1 LRPETPADSLSLMG
15 FRRFT
20 DKHGQQW
27 EIRPR
32 TKSDWD
38 LDPVGDNPGPR
49 RSVRAPG
56 YEPDPFELSQEELDR
71 LLAASQ
77 QASPR
82 PVKNPFKDL

>member
-1 LRPETPADSLSLMG
+1 LRPETPAASLSRMG

-32 TKSDWD
+32 TRSDWD

-56 YEPDPFELSQEELDR
+56 YAPDPFELSQEELDR

-77 QASPR
+77 QSAPR
-82 PVKNPFKDL
+82 SVKNPFKDL

>member
-1 LRPETPADSLSLMG
+1 MG

-20 DKHGQQW
+20 DRHGQQW

-38 LDPVGDNPGPR
+38 LDPVGDNPAAR

-71 LLAASQ
+71 LLDASQ
-77 QASPR
+77 EGRAR
-82 PVKNPFKDL
+82 AVKNPFKDE

>member
-1 LRPETPADSLSLMG
+1 MG

-20 DKHGQQW
+20 DRQGRQW

-38 LDPVGDNPGPR
+38 LDPVGDNPEAQ

-71 LLAASQ
+71 LLASSQ
-77 QASPR
+77 QAPPR
-82 PVKNPFKDL
+82 SVKNPFKDL